1 VAVAAGKD
9 DPLDF
14 VLWKAAKAD
23 EPADAKWP
31 SPYGEGRPGWHI
43 ECSAM
48 GCALLGEH
56 FDIHGGGLDLQFPH
70 HENEIAQ
77 SEGATGKPF
86 VNVWMH
92 NGFVNVDNEK
102 MSKSLGNFFTIRD
115 VLARYDGETVRCLML
130 RTHYRSPFNFSD
142 AHLDDARS
150 ALRRLYGALD
160 ATTAAPTSQLD
171 WTAGYA
177 ARFRAAMDDDF
188 NTPAALAVL
197 FELASEVHRTRDAAS
212 AGQLKALGGVLG
224 LLQQD
229 PRSFLQS
236 GTPQDKAT
244 ALDAAAI
251 EERIQA
257 RAAAKKARDF
267 AAADAIRAELAAIGV
282 ELKDTPQGTT
292 WVRA

>member
-1 VAVAAGKD
+1 
-9 DPLDF
+9 
-14 VLWKAAKAD
+14 
-23 EPADAKWP
+23 
-31 SPYGEGRPGWHI
+31 
-43 ECSAM
+43 
-48 GCALLGEH
+48 
-56 FDIHGGGLDLQFPH
+56 
-70 HENEIAQ
+70 
-77 SEGATGKPF
+77 
-86 VNVWMH
+86 
-92 NGFVNVDNEK
+92 
-102 MSKSLGNFFTIRD
+102 
-115 VLARYDGETVRCLML
+115 ML

-160 ATTAAPTSQLD
+160 ATAATQVPTID
-171 WTAGYA
+171 WTTGPA

-197 FELASEVHRTRDAAS
+197 FELASDVHRTRDAAS

-229 PRSFLQS
+229 PRSFLRS
-236 GTPQDKAT
+236 GAPRDKAEG
-244 ALDAAAI
+244 LDAAAI

-267 AAADAIRAELAAIGV
+267 SAADAIRAELAAMGV